1 MFKNI
6 LVPIDGSSLSKKAM
20 KKAISLAKS
29 LGAKVTGFHV
39 TPEYKFNYYSE
50 YIPTNYVPIEELE
63 SHAEAIAMGYLGKL
77 QSACEAAGV
86 KCHVSYVTSDFPA
99 EAILKAADKHKCDLI
114 AMASHGRTGLVRL
127 MLGSETQKVLANA
140 KIPVL
145 VLR

>member
-20 KKAISLAKS
+20 KKAVNLAKS

-50 YIPTNYVPIEELE
+50 YIPTNYMPAEELE
-63 SHAEAIAMGYLGKL
+63 AHAEAIAMGHLGKL
-77 QSACEAAGV
+77 QSACESAGV
-86 KCHVSYVTSDFPA
+86 KCNVSYVTSDFPA

-114 AMASHGRTGLVRL
+114 AMASHGRSGLVRL

>member
-6 LVPIDGSSLSKKAM
+6 LVPIDGSRLSKKAT

-63 SHAEAIAMGYLGKL
+63 AHAETIAMGYLGKL

-86 KCHVSYVTSDFPA
+86 KCNVSYVTSDFPA

-114 AMASHGRTGLVRL
+114 AMASHGRTGLVKL